1 MSNQPKRDWLGDI
14 VLWSFGLS
22 FLFLLLGVAVESV
35 FFGFLAVAPL
45 CVITVFMVFAG
56 ASLAFNFIVEMID
69 HFKSINKRRR

>member
-22 FLFLLLGVAVESV
+22 FLFLLLGVAAESV

-45 CVITVFMVFAG
+45 CIITVFGCFAL
-56 ASLAFNFIVEMID
+56 LARFIELLLD
-69 HFKSINKRRR
+69 LGSITKKRRR